1 MKARIKT
8 FLNYKGWKKINHTT
22 WILTEAGT
30 EMITER
36 GPNMERRMKITKN
49 RKYVSNYKK
58 KFFLKTKNVDNWMK
72 I

>member
-1 MKARIKT
+1 
-8 FLNYKGWKKINHTT
+8 
-22 WILTEAGT
+22 
-30 EMITER
+30 MITER